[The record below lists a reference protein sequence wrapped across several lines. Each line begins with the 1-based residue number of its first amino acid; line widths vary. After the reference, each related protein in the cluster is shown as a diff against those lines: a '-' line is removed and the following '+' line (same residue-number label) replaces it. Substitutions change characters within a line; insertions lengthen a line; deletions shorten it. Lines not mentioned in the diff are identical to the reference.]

1 VDKSSIWI
9 IADKYIIIQITMRR
23 NTLNN
28 IHLIGRVGFKEVKN
42 TEKCKV
48 LRLSIAVDDYYK
60 NEKNTMWISVE
71 AFGEKAEKYEDLKI
85 GSTIY
90 VRGKLRIEEYADKNG
105 NKRKLSKILADSIIR
120 LSSKKIEGEN
130 EPQTIASQIDELR
143 KAMGL

>member
-1 VDKSSIWI
+1 MDKSSIWI